1 MIRFEHSY
9 YLFAGLI
16 IPLLFI
22 LFLLYRIW
30 VNNNL
35 KKMGETKL
43 VLQLIKNRPK
53 FKHQLKFILLSISL
67 AFIIMSIANLQF
79 GSKREKVDREG
90 IDIILA
96 IDVSRSMLATDITP
110 NRLEHAKQFVY
121 NLLGKLQNDRIGLI
135 VFAGNAYVQMPLTVD
150 FSGAKL
156 FLSGINT
163 EMIPTQGTAIGK
175 AIEMSKQ
182 LFVEGEN
189 KYKSLIIISDG
200 ENHEDDAV
208 EAAKDIV
215 KQGVTVYTIGLGSAA
230 GAPVP
235 VMKNGQQVDFMK
247 DDQGNIV
254 ISKTDET
261 LLREIASKGNGKYFN
276 MNGSTDFMNE
286 LLKALG
292 ASEKKK
298 LEAYVYTE
306 FDSKYQY
313 LLAMGFLFLII
324 EFLLFETKSRWI
336 FNFSTLKLEKNND

>member
-1 MIRFEHSY
+1 
-9 YLFAGLI
+9 
-16 IPLLFI
+16 
-22 LFLLYRIW
+22 

-35 KKMGETKL
+35 KKMGDTKL

-53 FKHQLKFILLSISL
+53 FKHQLKFILLSFSL
-67 AFIIMSIANLQF
+67 AFIIMAISNLQF
-79 GSKREKVDREG
+79 GSKKEKVDREG
-90 IDIILA
+90 IDLILA

-110 NRLEHAKQFVY
+110 NRLEHAKQFIY
-121 NLLGKLQNDRIGLI
+121 NLLSKLQNDRIGLI

-208 EAAKDIV
+208 EAVKDVV
-215 KQGVTVYTIGLGSAA
+215 KQGVTVYTVGLGSVA

-235 VMKNGQQVDFMK
+235 IIKNGQQVDFMK
-247 DDQGNIV
+247 DEQGNIV

-261 LLREIASKGNGKYFN
+261 LLREIALKGNGKYFR
-276 MNGSTDFMNE
+276 MTGSTDFMNE

-313 LLAMGFLFLII
+313 LLAIGLLFLII
-324 EFLLFETKSRWI
+324 EFLLFETKSKWI
-336 FNFSTLKLEKNND
+336 FNFSTLKFEKNND